1 MLKTKR
7 TSDALPRTPLFQ
19 KKFDP
24 ASPGSHSL
32 PAQYLNGLR
41 TLSEGHSFFR
51 FFALGRCATAFSLY
65 AHAASLNALY
75 AATLCALTI
84 SPRKAR
90 RDPTLVLAYDASLY
104 AYANDTPPYALA

>member
-1 MLKTKR
+1 MLN
-7 TSDALPRTPLFQ
+7 SAQIFILSYSFSL
-19 KKFDP
+19 KFDP

-41 TLSEGHSFFR
+41 TLSEGHSFSLFR
-51 FFALGRCATAFSLY
+51 FGSLRDRFSLY

-90 RDPTLVLAYDASLY
+90 RDPTTVFAYDASPS
-104 AYANDTPPYALA
+104 AYAHDTPPFAYAL